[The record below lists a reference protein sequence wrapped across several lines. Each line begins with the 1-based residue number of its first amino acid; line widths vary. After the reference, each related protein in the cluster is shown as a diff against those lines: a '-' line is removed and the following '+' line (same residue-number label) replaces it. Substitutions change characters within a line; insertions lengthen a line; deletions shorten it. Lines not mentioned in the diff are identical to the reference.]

1 MHIILFFQISQIP
14 IIYTAR
20 VISKL
25 GIGSLSSWVIAIA
38 HRGIFMTQKNN
49 SFAELGIHPS
59 VLAAITAAGYEEPS
73 PIQSKA
79 IPEILAGQDIIGQAQ
94 TGTGKTAAFALPILS
109 KIDPN
114 NRHTQ
119 VLVLAPTRELALQVA
134 DAFETFAKLM
144 PTVKVAAIYGGA
156 PMGAQLRA
164 IRQGV
169 QVLVATPGRLCDH
182 LRRDSNFLSE
192 VKFLVLDEADEMLK
206 LGFMDDLESIFK
218 TLPAKRQTALFSA
231 TVPASIKA
239 IAEKQLNN
247 PKNIK
252 IVTKTQTVERIEQSY
267 LMVHPDQKNTAV
279 LRLLEVED
287 FDAVIAFVRTK
298 QATLDLATELEIKG
312 YRVAA
317 LNGDIAQNQRE
328 RVVESLKDGRLDIV
342 VATDVAA
349 RGLDVPRITHVFNV
363 DMPYDPE
370 SYVHRIGRTGR
381 AGRTGKALLLVT
393 PRERRM
399 LQTIE
404 RVTKQEVS
412 EASLPDAQNI
422 LVARIKRLTKNL
434 QPFAAPQKNQDH
446 YLELVKQLQGDLD
459 CSIEDLVIALLRRA
473 SSRRP
478 ITVEE
483 IEKTEPKLTPVSSK
497 PDSREPRE
505 RRGRGERR
513 ERGERGERGERKERS
528 ERGERKERGERGER
542 KERSPR
548 GERRDNGNDRISEGK
563 VRCRTPVG
571 SLDGV
576 AAKNLLG
583 AILNEAGINK
593 DQIGKI
599 TIRDSFSLVEL
610 PEKGLDSI
618 LSKLKETRVAG
629 KPLKLRRYRED

>member
-1 MHIILFFQISQIP
+1 
-14 IIYTAR
+14 
-20 VISKL
+20 
-25 GIGSLSSWVIAIA
+25 
-38 HRGIFMTQKNN
+38 MTQKKNS

-59 VLAAITAAGYEEPS
+59 ILAAIAAVGYEEPS
-73 PIQSKA
+73 PIQAKA
-79 IPEILAGQDIIGQAQ
+79 IPEILAGHDIIGQAQ

-109 KIDPN
+109 KIDPTS
-114 NRHTQ
+114 RHTQ

-134 DAFETFAKLM
+134 DAFESYAKQM

-156 PMGAQLRA
+156 PMGAQLKA
-164 IRQGV
+164 IRNGV

-182 LRRDSNFLSE
+182 LRRDANFLSG
-192 VKFLVLDEADEMLK
+192 VQFLVLDEADEMLK

-218 TLPAKRQTALFSA
+218 TLPKKRQTALFSA
-231 TVPASIKA
+231 TLPASIKA
-239 IAEKQLNN
+239 IAEKQLNE

-252 IVTKTQTVERIEQSY
+252 IAAKTQTVERIEQTY
-267 LMVHPDQKNTAV
+267 LMVHPDQKNAAV

-287 FDAVIAFVRTK
+287 FDALIAFVRTK

-328 RVVESLKDGRLDIV
+328 KVIESLKDGRLDIV

-412 EASLPDAQNI
+412 EATLPNSQSI
-422 LVARIKRLTKNL
+422 LEARIRRLTKNL
-434 QPFAAPQKNQDH
+434 QPFTKPEESQQH
-446 YLELVKQLQGDLD
+446 YVELVNKLTTDLD
-459 CSIEDLVIALLRRA
+459 CSVEDLAVALLRRA
-473 SSRRP
+473 TNRRP
-478 ITVEE
+478 LTVEE
-483 IEKTEPKLTPVSSK
+483 IERTEPKLTPISNAK
-497 PDSREPRE
+497 REPGSRDRKE
-505 RRGRGERR
+505 RGERR
-513 ERGERGERGERKERS
+513 

-542 KERSPR
+542 RER
-548 GERRDNGNDRISEGK
+548 GERKERGERSERGPRIEREGRSSGRSNDRVSEGK

-599 TIRDSFSLVEL
+599 TIRDSFSIVEL
-610 PEKGLDSI
+610 PEKGLEKI
-618 LSKLKETRVAG
+618 LTKLKDTRVAG